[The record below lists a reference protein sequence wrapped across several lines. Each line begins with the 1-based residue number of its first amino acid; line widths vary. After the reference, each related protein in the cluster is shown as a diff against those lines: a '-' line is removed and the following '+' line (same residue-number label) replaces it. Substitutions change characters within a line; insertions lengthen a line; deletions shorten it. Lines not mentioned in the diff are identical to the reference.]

1 MESLIGAS
9 DSALCVRIGKFVS
22 LVGSENIG
30 NSAVVS
36 NMYQTMCGWLHVHT
50 GEMTRQHAYQVKLD
64 EQMIKKQEMKLR
76 TDVGSVVC
84 FTSRGI
90 VKDSTCEGKSD
101 D

>member
-30 NSAVVS
+30 KSAVVS

-50 GEMTRQHAYQVKLD
+50 GEMSRQHA
-64 EQMIKKQEMKLR
+64 
-76 TDVGSVVC
+76 DVRSVVC

-90 VKDSTCEGKSD
+90 VKGSTCVEEGD